1 MSIDKKFQSTMT
13 NKFIDFSIS
22 RLKKLLLMNEF
33 LDNDDIVMIGRADFI
48 PNKKLVAKLKYCEI
62 KSEYKN
68 KLLL

>member
-1 MSIDKKFQSTMT
+1 MT